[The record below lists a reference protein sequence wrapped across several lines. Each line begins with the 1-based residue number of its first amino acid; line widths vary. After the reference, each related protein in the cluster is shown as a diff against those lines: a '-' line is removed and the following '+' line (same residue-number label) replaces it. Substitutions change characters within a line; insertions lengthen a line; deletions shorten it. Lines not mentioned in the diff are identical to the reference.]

1 MKKKVL
7 IVEDE
12 THIGIGIKFN
22 CEAEGLDAT
31 LVGDGPS
38 ALKLLNDESHEFNAV
53 ILDIM
58 LPDMS
63 GYAVLEQVR
72 AAGNQIPVLILTA
85 RTLTED
91 KVRGFDAGADQYLTK
106 PFELPELIS
115 RVKSLVNRRKPTS
128 ANSGTP
134 PMFEFGRAKI
144 DFKRHE
150 ITVDGELL
158 ELTSK
163 EWDLLRFFILREG
176 QVLSRNDL
184 LDNVWGVDSS
194 PITRTVDNFIVRLR
208 RYFEIDPANPQ
219 HFLSVRGVGYR
230 FVAEPNGG
238 HGEADN
244 TSDEDDATEEF

>member
-12 THIGIGIKFN
+12 AHIGIGIKFN

-38 ALKLLNDESHEFNAV
+38 ALRLLETDPHGFDAL

-58 LPDMS
+58 LPEMS
-63 GYAVLEQVR
+63 GYTVLKKLR
-72 AAGNQIPVLILTA
+72 DSGNQLPVLILTA

-115 RVKSLVNRRKPTS
+115 RVKGLVNRRRSVETIDP
-128 ANSGTP
+128 GP
-134 PMFEFGRAKI
+134 DRFEFDSAVI
-144 DFKRHE
+144 DFTTHE
-150 ITVDGELL
+150 VTVGGELL
-158 ELTSK
+158 ELTTK
-163 EWDLLRFFILREG
+163 ELDLLRFFIQKEG
-176 QVLSRNDL
+176 QVLSRSDL

-194 PITRTVDNFIVRLR
+194 PNTRTVDNFIVRLR
-208 RYFEIDPANPQ
+208 RHFESDPAEPR

-230 FVAEPNGG
+230 FVAKPSTG
-238 HGEADN
+238 
-244 TSDEDDATEEF
+244 DDST

>member
-12 THIGIGIKFN
+12 AHIGIGIKFN

-38 ALKLLNDESHEFNAV
+38 ALKLLRGDANDFSAV

-63 GYAVLEQVR
+63 GYAVLETLRGQD
-72 AAGNQIPVLILTA
+72 NQIPVLILSA

-91 KVRGFDAGADQYLTK
+91 KVRGFDLGADQYLTK

-115 RVKSLVNRRKPTS
+115 RVKGLVNRRRTS
-128 ANSGTP
+128 AAAATTPSPEIYRFGTA
-134 PMFEFGRAKI
+134 RV

-150 ITVDGELL
+150 VTVAGEAL

-163 EWDLLRFFILREG
+163 ELDLLRYFVAHEG

-208 RYFEIDPANPQ
+208 RHFEVDPANPQ

-238 HGEADN
+238 GEEDDKGGDDI
-244 TSDEDDATEEF
+244 SDEE

>member
-1 MKKKVL
+1 MNKKVL

-12 THIGIGIKFN
+12 AHIGIGIKFN
-22 CEAEGLDAT
+22 CEAEGLEAT
-31 LVGDGPS
+31 LVEDGPS
-38 ALKLLNDESHEFNAV
+38 ALKLIADEPDEFCAV

-63 GYAVLEQVR
+63 GYAVLEEIR
-72 AAGNQIPVLILTA
+72 ARGIQIPVLILSA

-115 RVKSLVNRRKPTS
+115 RVKSLVNRRKPEP
-128 ANSGTP
+128 AALPTP
-134 PMFEFGRAKI
+134 DVFTFGNARI

-150 ITVDGELL
+150 VTVDGELL
-158 ELTSK
+158 ELTTK
-163 EWDLLRFFILREG
+163 ELDLLRFFVAREG
-176 QVLSRNDL
+176 QVLSRGDL

-230 FVAEPNGG
+230 FVADPNG
-238 HGEADN
+238 EEN
-244 TSDEDDATEEF
+244 EESKTEDDKNE

>member
-1 MKKKVL
+1 MNQKVL

-12 THIGIGIKFN
+12 AHIGIGIKFN
-22 CEAEGLDAT
+22 CEAEGLEAT
-31 LVGDGPS
+31 LVEDGPS
-38 ALKLLNDESHEFNAV
+38 ALKLIADEPDEFCAV

-63 GYAVLEQVR
+63 GYAVLEEIR
-72 AAGNQIPVLILTA
+72 ARGIQIPVLILSA

-115 RVKSLVNRRKPTS
+115 RVKSLVNRRKPEL
-128 ANSGTP
+128 AALPTP
-134 PMFEFGRAKI
+134 DVFAFGNARI

-150 ITVDGELL
+150 VTVDGELL
-158 ELTSK
+158 ELTTK
-163 EWDLLRFFILREG
+163 EWDLLRFFVAREG
-176 QVLSRNDL
+176 QVLSRGDL

-208 RYFEIDPANPQ
+208 RYFEIDPATPQ

-230 FVAEPNGG
+230 FVAEPNG
-238 HGEADN
+238 E
-244 TSDEDDATEEF
+244 EDDETDDDENE